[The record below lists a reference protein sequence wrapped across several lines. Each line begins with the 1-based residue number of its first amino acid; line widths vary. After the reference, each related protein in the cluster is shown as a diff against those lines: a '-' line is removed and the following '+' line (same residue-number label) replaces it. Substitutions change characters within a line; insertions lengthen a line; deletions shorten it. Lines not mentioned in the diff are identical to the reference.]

1 MFDARSW
8 SAAAGEPGIDP
19 PHGRRI
25 FHQCSQLSRVAAIAK
40 LIAAEAAFPFVPAD
54 FTEGRSAE
62 RRGVWGI
69 AAK

>member
-1 MFDARSW
+1 MFDARLS
-8 SAAAGEPGIDP
+8 SASAGDPGIDP
-19 PHGRRI
+19 PHDRRI
-25 FHQCSQLSRVAAIAK
+25 FHQCAELSRAATIAK

-62 RRGVWGI
+62 RRGVWGV